1 MILSTS
7 ACWIYWSFR
16 FAVNIRELCDR
27 VRRGELS
34 GGFANIQKL
43 EVAVAT
49 WAPFYHVLHIGPAVH
64 VGVTLSI
71 AIQLRSW

>member
-1 MILSTS
+1 M
-7 ACWIYWSFR
+7 
-16 FAVNIRELCDR
+16 NIRELCDK

-49 WAPFYHVLHIGPAVH
+49 WAPFYHVLHVGPAVH